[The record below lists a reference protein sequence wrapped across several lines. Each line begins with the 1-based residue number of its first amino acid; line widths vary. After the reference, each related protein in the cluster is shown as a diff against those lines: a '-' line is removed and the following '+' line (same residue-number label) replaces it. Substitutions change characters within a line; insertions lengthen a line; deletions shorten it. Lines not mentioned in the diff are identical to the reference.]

1 LTYQACKDVEGSAGR
16 DGHDDTHGPGRIGLR
31 PRDARHRRQRAS
43 AHGQM
48 QKSTAGKFHD
58 ARKMA
63 LGATISTL
71 QSVLELPR
79 VDFGHGIPCRITSDE
94 DDPSRPSSG
103 PVLQPRLKMLE
114 LERMKFTA
122 FSRR

>member
-1 LTYQACKDVEGSAGR
+1 MAQGEPGEGIGR
-16 DGHDDTHGPGRIGLR
+16 QRWC
-31 PRDARHRRQRAS
+31 RQRAS

-79 VDFGHGIPCRITSDE
+79 VDFGHGIPCRIASDE

-103 PVLQPRLKMLE
+103 PGPATASEDARTGAYEIHCFLSTI
-114 LERMKFTA
+114 ERK
-122 FSRR
+122 